1 MPHVRANGIDIEYES
16 FGREGDPLIL
26 LIMGF
31 AAQLIF
37 WPEALCRGLAAKG
50 FRVVRFD
57 NRDIG
62 KSTHLKDSPAPD
74 PRALMAEV
82 MAGRRPDVPYTLDDM
97 ADDVV
102 GLMDALGVERA
113 HIAGASMGGM
123 IAQLVAIN
131 HAGRVKSLISIM
143 STTGRRDLP
152 PGNRETL
159 SALFRPPKS
168 ESRDDLIDASIL
180 VQKALGSPGFPVSEA
195 KMRAIAERRTD
206 RAPFDLA
213 GLARQSAALIVA
225 APRGAL
231 LKQVR
236 CPALVLHG
244 ADDRVMPAAAAK
256 DTAESIPGAEL
267 VIVPGMGHDSGEPAG
282 PGLSQAY
289 RRVCLEGRSADKG
302 PRMKP
307 RSPPGGSVLA
317 DRPAVHRAPAVG
329 GRRNIDDEL
338 VALAAAECQDL
349 AWPFESADDAA
360 ALGLGGNRP

>member
-267 VIVPGMGHDSGEPAG
+267 VIVPGMGHDSGEPVVPVYLKHIGEFVSKVEAQTKD
-282 PGLSQAY
+282 P
-289 RRVCLEGRSADKG
+289 E
-302 PRMKP
+302 
-307 RSPPGGSVLA
+307 
-317 DRPAVHRAPAVG
+317 
-329 GRRNIDDEL
+329 
-338 VALAAAECQDL
+338 
-349 AWPFESADDAA
+349 
-360 ALGLGGNRP
+360 